1 MTDIPT
7 AAASPPHQED
17 MPLSELGR
25 NINFNSSGTA
35 VPDLLATV
43 AVSAC
48 HPHADMPTDIPTAA
62 TSPPH
67 QEDMPLLELGQ
78 NININSSGTAMPDL
92 LATVAVSAHH
102 PHADMPTDIPSA
114 TTSPPHQED
123 MPLSELGQNININSS
138 GTAMPDLFAT
148 VAVCARHPHADMPR
162 LEDSDNNNII
172 IPKEIGTGTNDSS
185 KPNPFSNY
193 CDPDIPFLGGQE
205 LFVKNLGAVIRPYGI
220 ERIILGKNSHKNNKD
235 DKTNTLFPYARCV
248 LICGSCKVA
257 ERKKSIEEA
266 GCCGFE
272 VRLKFRDSNYGN
284 TGEAHLQVYKF
295 QLPSTSKHLLVS
307 HETWSE
313 AASKIITNKDML
325 SPSKTKFIE
334 MCGKNRLNIG
344 AVRSMLSDHFN
355 GVQVSDELVY
365 RVMREGRISEWGD
378 SHDESMVIFYAMG
391 LELQKHE
398 EKFGI
403 GGKFLARTCQ
413 SGSLLSWLEQTP
425 LEVLNARV
433 YGKDAVWVDTTHNAT
448 KTNLKTG
455 PLSVVDWGGLVAP
468 AGIYQ
473 VTMEEINS
481 CLDMQSCGQTCIRIT
496 SQSKGTVSANE
507 VQGVVHSYVC

>member
-1 MTDIPT
+1 
-7 AAASPPHQED
+7 
-17 MPLSELGR
+17 
-25 NINFNSSGTA
+25 
-35 VPDLLATV
+35 
-43 AVSAC
+43 
-48 HPHADMPTDIPTAA
+48 
-62 TSPPH
+62 
-67 QEDMPLLELGQ
+67 
-78 NININSSGTAMPDL
+78 
-92 LATVAVSAHH
+92 
-102 PHADMPTDIPSA
+102 
-114 TTSPPHQED
+114 
-123 MPLSELGQNININSS
+123 
-138 GTAMPDLFAT
+138 
-148 VAVCARHPHADMPR
+148 
-162 LEDSDNNNII
+162 
-172 IPKEIGTGTNDSS
+172 
-185 KPNPFSNY
+185 
-193 CDPDIPFLGGQE
+193 
-205 LFVKNLGAVIRPYGI
+205 
-220 ERIILGKNSHKNNKD
+220 
-235 DKTNTLFPYARCV
+235 
-248 LICGSCKVA
+248 
-257 ERKKSIEEA
+257 
-266 GCCGFE
+266 
-272 VRLKFRDSNYGN
+272 LKFRDSNYGN